1 MNNYIIRN
9 NRIEEVWMVTYT
21 ENGFKKPLFIRG
33 TEDEFRAYME
43 YEFGYVGAY
52 TALSN
57 SELKAVEKLRLPIY
71 IAPEIN
77 S

>member
-1 MNNYIIRN
+1 MNTLIVRN
-9 NRIEEVWMVTYT
+9 GQPENVWMVTYT

-43 YEFGYVGAY
+43 YEFGYVGGY
-52 TALSN
+52 HGLTDEEVN
-57 SELKAVEKLRLPIY
+57 AVKKLRLPIY

-77 S
+77 D